1 MPKPASNTRKVNS
14 IEDGLTFDDVLLI
27 PRSSEVLPREVD
39 LSSKF
44 SKKITLKVPL
54 VSAAMDTVTES
65 AMAIALAQQ
74 GGIGVIHK
82 NMRIERQAE
91 EVRRVKRAESGIIDD
106 PYTVPADMPLKQVKI
121 LMELHHYAGFPVID
135 SDRKVLGIVT
145 RRDIMFEDNYELTV
159 ADVMTRENL
168 VTAKKGT
175 SLTKAREILKHHK
188 LEKLL
193 LLDENGRLAG
203 LITAKD
209 ISKKLEHPDATVD
222 ERGRLRCAAAVGV
235 SKDSIDRADA
245 LIEAGVDAIIVD
257 TAHAHSSGVL
267 EFARKLRKRV
277 TTAQLVFGNIG
288 TGEAASDLAK
298 LDPDAVKVGI
308 GPGSI
313 CTTRVVA
320 GIGVPQLTAIMNC
333 YNVLSKAKIPIIADG
348 GIRYSGDIVKALA
361 VGADS
366 IMIGNLFAGTEES
379 PGESIL
385 LEGRRYKIY
394 RAMGSIDAMKQGSA
408 DRYFQEEAKKFVP
421 EGIEGIVPYR
431 GSVREQIFQ
440 LAGGTKSGL
449 GYIGAKN
456 ISQLRLRAKF
466 VRISG
471 AGLRESHPHDIRITK
486 EAPNYELQR

>member
-1 MPKPASNTRKVNS
+1 MEERR
-14 IEDGLTFDDVLLI
+14 IEDGLTFDDVLLQ
-27 PRSSEVLPREVD
+27 PRRSEVLPREVN
-39 LSSKF
+39 LATRF
-44 SKKITLKVPL
+44 SKKISLKLPL

-82 NMRIERQAE
+82 NMTIERQAN
-91 EVRRVKRAESGIIDD
+91 EVKRVKRAESWIIED
-106 PYTVPADMPLKQVKI
+106 PHTVSPEMSLREVKA
-121 LMELHHYAGFPVID
+121 LMERHHCGGFPVTD
-135 SDRKVLGIVT
+135 AERRVLGIIT
-145 RRDIMFEDNYELTV
+145 TRDIMFEDNLSLPVEK
-159 ADVMTRENL
+159 VMSSRNL
-168 VTAKKGT
+168 ITAKKGT
-175 SLTKAREILKHHK
+175 SINKAREILKQAK
-188 LEKLL
+188 VEKLL
-193 LLDENGRLAG
+193 VLDEKGCLAG
-203 LITAKD
+203 LVTAKD
-209 ISKKLEHPDATVD
+209 IQKKLEHPDASVD
-222 ERGRLRCAAAVGV
+222 ERGRLRCAAAIGV
-235 SKDSIDRADA
+235 SRDSMDRAEA
-245 LIEAGVDAIIVD
+245 LLEAGVDAIVID
-257 TAHAHSSGVL
+257 TAHAHSKSVL
-267 EFARKLRKRV
+267 ELTRKLRKKI
-277 TTAQLVFGNIG
+277 TNAQLVVGNIG
-288 TGEAASDLAK
+288 TREAAKDLLK
-298 LDPDAVKVGI
+298 LDPDALKVGI

-320 GIGVPQLTAIMNC
+320 GIGVPQLTAIMAC
-333 YNVLSKAKIPIIADG
+333 YAEAKQAKVPVIADG

-366 IMIGNLFAGTEES
+366 VMIGNLFAGTDES

-385 LEGRRYKIY
+385 LEGRRFKIY

-431 GSVREQIFQ
+431 GSVNEQIYQ

-449 GYIGAKN
+449 GYVGAKT
-456 ISQLRLRAKF
+456 IAQLRQRARF

>member
-1 MPKPASNTRKVNS
+1 MANRRKTTS
-14 IEDGLTFDDVLLI
+14 GISPEDGLTFDDILLQ
-27 PRSSEVLPREVD
+27 PRHSEILPREVD
-39 LSSKF
+39 LSTRF

-82 NMRIERQAE
+82 NMTIERQAA
-91 EVRRVKRAESGIIDD
+91 EVRKVKRAESGMIED
-106 PYTVPADMPLKQVKI
+106 PFTVSPDTSLREVKM
-121 LMELHHYAGFPVID
+121 LMELHHCGGFPVVD
-135 SDRKVLGIVT
+135 NERRVLGIIT
-145 RRDIMFEDNYELTV
+145 TRDIMFEDNLSLPVEM
-159 ADVMTRENL
+159 VMTKENL

-175 SLTKAREILKHHK
+175 TITKAREILKK
-188 LEKLL
+188 TKVEKLI
-193 LLDENGRLAG
+193 LLDEKKRLAG
-203 LITAKD
+203 IVTAKD
-209 ISKKLEHPDATVD
+209 IQKKMEHPDATVD
-222 ERGRLRCAAAVGV
+222 SRGRLRCAAAVGV
-235 SKDSIDRADA
+235 SRDSIDRVEA
-245 LIEAGVDAIIVD
+245 LIEADVDAIAVD
-257 TAHAHSSGVL
+257 TAHAHSRGVL
-267 EFARKLRKRV
+267 NLTRKLRKKM
-277 TTAQLVFGNIG
+277 TNAQLVIGNIG
-288 TGEAASDLAK
+288 TKEAAKELLK

-320 GIGVPQLTAIMNC
+320 GIGVPQVTAIMDC
-333 YNVLSKAKIPIIADG
+333 YSEARLARVPVIADG

-366 IMIGNLFAGTEES
+366 IMIGNLFAGTRES

-431 GSVREQIFQ
+431 GSVDEQIFQ
-440 LAGGTKSGL
+440 LAGGIKSGL
-449 GYIGAKN
+449 GYVGAPT
-456 ISQLRLRAKF
+456 IAQLRKRARF
-466 VRISG
+466 LRISG

-486 EAPNYELQR
+486 EAPNYEIQQ